1 MTTPPPYLAGLVLA
15 GRRVVIVGG
24 GATVARRIHRFLA
37 AGADVTVVSP
47 EVRTLI
53 DDLVQRGRLR
63 WIAREYADGDLD
75 GAWYVMAAT
84 DRTEVNEAV
93 IAEAERRRIFC
104 VRADRGAAGSA
115 VTPAVGGHEAVQV
128 AVLAGG
134 DHHRSARTRD
144 TLLSALRTGTMPGR
158 GTTDGADRP
167 TGVAIVGGGPGDP
180 ELLTM
185 RGARLLALADVVVVD
200 RLAPGELLEGVRP
213 DAEIVDASKIPYGRS
228 MAQVAINDV
237 MVDRVREGKFVVRLK
252 GGDPFVFGRGYEEV
266 LALAQ
271 AEVPTLVVPGVSSA
285 FAGPALAGIPVTHR
299 GVVHE
304 VVVVSGHVPPDHP
317 DSLVDWSALGRL
329 RGTVV
334 VMMGLANGG
343 AIAAGLVRGGRP
355 ADTPVA
361 LVADASLPQQR
372 RVDTTLARLAEAV
385 TDSDIGPPA
394 LIVIGA
400 VTRL

>member
-1 MTTPPPYLAGLVLA
+1 MTIPSPYLAGLVLA
-15 GRRVVIVGG
+15 DRRVVIVGG

-37 AGADVTVVSP
+37 AGADVTIVSP

-53 DDLVQRGRLR
+53 DDLVQRGRLH
-63 WIAREYADGDLD
+63 WIEREYADGDLE

-93 IAEAERRRIFC
+93 LAEAERRRVFC

-134 DHHRSARTRD
+134 DHHRSATTRD
-144 TLLSALRTGTMPGR
+144 SLVSALRTGTMPGR
-158 GTTDGADRP
+158 KAADGADQP

-185 RGARLLALADVVVVD
+185 RGARLLARADVVVVD

-213 DAEIVDASKIPYGRS
+213 DTEIVDASKIPYGRS
-228 MAQVAINDV
+228 MAQAAINDV
-237 MVDRVREGKFVVRLK
+237 MVDRVRDGKFVVRLK

-266 LALAQ
+266 LALAE
-271 AEVPTLVVPGVSSA
+271 ADVPTLVVPGVSSA

-317 DSLVDWSALGRL
+317 DSLVDWAALGRL

-334 VMMGLANGG
+334 ILMGLANAG
-343 AIAAGLVRGGRP
+343 AIAAELVRDGRP
-355 ADTPVA
+355 EDTPVA

-372 RVDTTLARLAEAV
+372 RVDTTLAGLAAV
-385 TDSDIGPPA
+385 VTESGIDPPA

>member
-1 MTTPPPYLAGLVLA
+1 M
-15 GRRVVIVGG
+15 
-24 GATVARRIHRFLA
+24 
-37 AGADVTVVSP
+37 
-47 EVRTLI
+47 
-53 DDLVQRGRLR
+53 
-63 WIAREYADGDLD
+63 
-75 GAWYVMAAT
+75 
-84 DRTEVNEAV
+84 
-93 IAEAERRRIFC
+93 
-104 VRADRGAAGSA
+104 
-115 VTPAVGGHEAVQV
+115 
-128 AVLAGG
+128 
-134 DHHRSARTRD
+134 TRD
-144 TLLSALRTGTMPGR
+144 SLVSALRTGAMPGR
-158 GTTDGADRP
+158 STTDGAERP

-228 MAQVAINDV
+228 MAQAAINEV
-237 MVDRVREGKFVVRLK
+237 MVDRVRAGKFVVRLK

-266 LALAQ
+266 LALAE
-271 AEVPTLVVPGVSSA
+271 AEVPTLVVPGVTSA

-304 VVVVSGHVPPDHP
+304 VVVLSGHVPPGHP
-317 DSLVDWSALGRL
+317 DSLVDWPALGRL

-334 VMMGLANGG
+334 VLMGLANGG
-343 AIAAGLVRGGRP
+343 AIAAELVRGGRP
-355 ADTPVA
+355 GDTPVA

-372 RVDTTLARLAEAV
+372 RVDTTLAGLAEAI
-385 TDSDIGPPA
+385 TDSGIGPPA